1 MSPEADPPQNT
12 AEASAATLSYYREM
26 HAACG
31 AILNASF
38 NGQNAV
44 THAQAHSYVRDL
56 EAWLGI
62 LKPRAESA
70 IVDSAIREYQHAL
83 LSLALG
89 QYRQAFAALRLYLEL
104 SIGAVYFSANEMLLR
119 EWLHGRRDNSWR
131 RSTKLPSSVF
141 SRRFA
146 RAFSPELEG
155 EVEFYGGIASTTYRD
170 CSQFVHANVASGT
183 PSALAFDQTLFERW
197 HQLAQAA
204 KLVVTFAFSLRYLDE
219 FNPADR
225 EKIEAGTI
233 EQLGHIAAIRIKLG
247 SSTA

>member
-1 MSPEADPPQNT
+1 MSLDADQPQSAVET
-12 AEASAATLSYYREM
+12 GAATLSYYRDM

-38 NGQNAV
+38 NGSNAV
-44 THAQAHSYVRDL
+44 THARAHSYVRDL
-56 EAWLGI
+56 EVWLGI
-62 LKPRAESA
+62 LTARAESV
-70 IVDSAIREYQHAL
+70 IIDSAIREYQHAL

-104 SIGAVYFSANEMLLR
+104 AVGAVYFSANEMLLR

-141 SRRFA
+141 SQRFA
-146 RAFSPELEG
+146 RAFSPELEN

-170 CSQFVHANVASGT
+170 CSQFVHANVGNRT
-183 PSALAFDQTLFERW
+183 PSALAFDQALFDTW
-197 HQLAQAA
+197 HQLAGAA
-204 KLVVTFAFSLRYLDE
+204 KLVVTFALSLRYLDE
-219 FNPADR
+219 LSPTDR
-225 EKIEAGTI
+225 EKIEAGLI

-247 SSTA
+247 SSTV